1 MRLAANLFWLVLLAL
16 ISSGLIR
23 CYLERRVEEE
33 YEQGMRLST
42 KPSWTPQEEA
52 DYDRMLAERERRKA
66 ATRPSATQPAP

>member
-1 MRLAANLFWLVLLAL
+1 MRLAANMFWLFLLAL

-23 CYLERRVEEE
+23 CYLERQVEAE

-52 DYDRMLAERERRKA
+52 DYNRMLADRERHA
-66 ATRPSATQPAP
+66 ATRPSATQPMP